1 MKPKELIEYCG
12 IPHWNW
18 AQAETKE
25 CINRYFGEE
34 CVIAYDKNKIG
45 VIFIIKGKIKHFG
58 FVSIKE
64 DIYLGGHG
72 YKLRK
77 LELKTILSLLGDD
90 CKILDKKEYSKI
102 KKGLIIEGLK

>member
-34 CVIAYDKNKIG
+34 CVVAYDKNKLG
-45 VIFIIKGKIKHFG
+45 VIFIIKGKIKSFG

-72 YKLRK
+72 YICRK
-77 LELKTILSLLGDD
+77 LDLKLILSLLGDD
-90 CKILDKKEYSKI
+90 CIILNKEEFSKI
-102 KKGLIIEGLK
+102 KKEMIVENL